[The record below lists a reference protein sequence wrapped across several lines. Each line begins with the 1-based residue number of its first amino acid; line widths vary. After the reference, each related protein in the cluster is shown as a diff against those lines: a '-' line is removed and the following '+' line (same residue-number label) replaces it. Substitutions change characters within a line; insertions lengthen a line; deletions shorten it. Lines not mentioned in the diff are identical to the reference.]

1 MTHAMKAAAA
11 TALALGL
18 LLTADSAAQAET
30 RHDPATAS
38 VSQATTATS
47 GAHIT
52 AQERRSTHSTN
63 GRSGGRNPHP
73 PHQGPGCTKCQG

>member
-18 LLTADSAAQAET
+18 LLTANSAAQAET
-30 RHDPATAS
+30 RQAP
-38 VSQATTATS
+38 ATTASASQAAS
-47 GAHIT
+47 GSHIT
-52 AQERRSTHSTN
+52 TQERRSTHATN